1 MNVAH
6 ARQKKNSVEFLGVQE
21 LIYEAPCGRW
31 KVPMQGS
38 NTWGMFDSGGCKVFG
53 YRSACITIVISVQS

>member
-1 MNVAH
+1 VKFGGEFGYPKA
-6 ARQKKNSVEFLGVQE
+6 SVEFLGVQE

-38 NTWGMFDSGGCKVFG
+38 NTWGVFNSGAVKFSGVL
-53 YRSACITIVISVQS
+53 